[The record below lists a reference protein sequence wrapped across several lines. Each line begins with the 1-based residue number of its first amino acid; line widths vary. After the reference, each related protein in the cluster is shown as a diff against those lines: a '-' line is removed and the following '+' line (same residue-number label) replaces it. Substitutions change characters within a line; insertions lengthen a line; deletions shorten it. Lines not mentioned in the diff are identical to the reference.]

1 MSSIGLIV
9 TILRGK
15 GKMKRLFMVCET
27 MQYIGIVV
35 LSCFSALLL
44 LGSGKRMI
52 VADFRLFQIESTKAL
67 NEFIIAD

>member
-44 LGSGKRMI
+44 LGSGKRMSWSAMI
-52 VADFRLFQIESTKAL
+52 NSFNAFVDSI
-67 NEFIIAD
+67 